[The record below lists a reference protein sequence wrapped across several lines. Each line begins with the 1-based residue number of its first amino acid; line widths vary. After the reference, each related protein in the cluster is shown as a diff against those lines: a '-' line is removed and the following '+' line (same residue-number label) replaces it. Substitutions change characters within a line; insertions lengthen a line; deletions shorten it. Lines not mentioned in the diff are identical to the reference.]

1 MLSSVSVR
9 VPATSA
15 NIGPGFDTI
24 GVALDL
30 HNVFHFDRLQSGQSA
45 PLRPRTLVLGED
57 SLAHLAMDRL
67 FAHVGETRPPLFVQ
81 TEANIPFSRGL
92 GSSSTAVVGGL
103 LGANALL
110 GSPLDTE
117 ALLALALEIEGHPDN
132 VAPALF
138 GGFQIAVRE
147 PDGTITR
154 VSVPAPEGLR
164 AVICI
169 PELILPTEQARAA
182 LPAAWTRAETV
193 ANLGR
198 VAVLMT
204 ALLSRRWELLRVGMD
219 DRLHQPYREHLIPGF
234 RAAVNAALEAGAYGA
249 ALSGSGSALLAFTEA
264 HEEHIGEAMV
274 TALRDAGNLAQW
286 TALALDD
293 QGAKVTLG
301 R

>member
-1 MLSSVSVR
+1 MSNTISIS

-30 HNVFHFDRLQSGQSA
+30 HNVFHFDVLEGSA
-45 PLRPRTLVLGED
+45 SPQLRPRTLVLGDD
-57 SLAHLAMDRL
+57 SLAHLALHRL
-67 FAHVGETRPPLFVQ
+67 YAKLGKQPPKLFVQ

-103 LGANALL
+103 LGGNALL
-110 GSPLDTE
+110 GNPLDKE
-117 ALLALALEIEGHPDN
+117 EILALALEIEGHPDN

-154 VSVPAPEGLR
+154 VSVPAPEGLK
-164 AVICI
+164 AVVCI
-169 PELILPTEQARAA
+169 PELIMPTEEARAA
-182 LPAAWTRAETV
+182 LPESWTRAETV

-219 DRLHQPYREHLIPGF
+219 DRLHQPYREKFIPGF
-234 RAAVNAALEAGAYGA
+234 RAALDAALAAGAYGA
-249 ALSGSGSALLAFTEA
+249 ALSGSGSAILALTEA
-264 HEEHIGEAMV
+264 HEERIGEAM
-274 TALRDAGNLAQW
+274 AGAIREAGTRAQW
-286 TALALDD
+286 MPLHLDPE
-293 QGAKVTLG
+293 GAKLL
-301 R
+301 

>member
-1 MLSSVSVR
+1 MSNTVSIR

-30 HNVFHFDRLQSGQSA
+30 HNVFHFDLHREGIV
-45 PLRPRTLVLGED
+45 PVLRPRTLVLGED
-57 SLAHLAMDRL
+57 SLAHLALNRL
-67 FAHVGETRPPLFVQ
+67 YEKLGKPRPKLFVQ

-103 LGANALL
+103 LGGNALL
-110 GSPLDTE
+110 GNPLSRE
-117 ALLALALEIEGHPDN
+117 EILEIALEIEGHPDN

-154 VSVPAPEGLR
+154 VSVPAPEGLK
-164 AVICI
+164 AVVCI
-169 PELILPTEQARAA
+169 PELILPTDQARAA
-182 LPAAWTRAETV
+182 LPESWTRAETV

-219 DRLHQPYREHLIPGF
+219 DRLHQPYREKLIPGF
-234 RAAVNAALEAGAYGA
+234 RAAVDAALAAGAYGA
-249 ALSGSGSALLAFTEA
+249 ALSGSGSAILAFTEA
-264 HEEHIGEAMV
+264 QEEQIGEAMA
-274 TALRDAGNLAQW
+274 TAIRRAGTLAQW
-286 TALALDD
+286 MPLTLDPD
-293 QGAKVTLG
+293 GAVVL
-301 R
+301 

>member
-1 MLSSVSVR
+1 MSKTISLS

-30 HNVFHFDRLQSGQSA
+30 HNIFHFDVLEGNTPPQ
-45 PLRPRTLVLGED
+45 LRPRTLVLGED
-57 SLAHLAMDRL
+57 SLAHLALYRL
-67 FAHVGETRPPLFVQ
+67 YATLGKQPPKLFVQ

-103 LGANALL
+103 LGGNALL
-110 GSPLDTE
+110 GNPLNKE
-117 ALLALALEIEGHPDN
+117 EILALALEIEGHPDN

-154 VSVPAPEGLR
+154 VSVPAPEGLK
-164 AVICI
+164 AVVCI
-169 PELILPTEQARAA
+169 PELIMPTEEARAA
-182 LPAAWTRAETV
+182 LPESWTRAETV

-219 DRLHQPYREHLIPGF
+219 DRLHQPYRAKFIPGF
-234 RAAVNAALEAGAYGA
+234 RAALDAALDAGAYGA
-249 ALSGSGSALLAFTEA
+249 ALSGSGSAILALTEA
-264 HEEHIGEAMV
+264 HEERIGEAM
-274 TALRDAGNLAQW
+274 ASAIRDAGTRAQW
-286 TALALDD
+286 MPLHLDPE
-293 QGAKVTLG
+293 GAKLL
-301 R
+301 

>member
-1 MLSSVSVR
+1 MRSSVAVR

-30 HNVFHFDRLQSGQSA
+30 HNVFYFDRVVAGQSP

-57 SLAHLAMDRL
+57 SLAHQAMDRL
-67 FAHVGETRPPLFVQ
+67 YAKVGEARPALFVQ

-110 GSPLDTE
+110 GNPLDSE
-117 ALLALALEIEGHPDN
+117 AILALALEIEGHPDN

-164 AVICI
+164 AVVCI
-169 PELILPTEQARAA
+169 PELILPTEHARAA
-182 LPAAWTRAETV
+182 LPAQWSRAETV

-219 DRLHQPYREHLIPGF
+219 DRLHQPYRAHLIPGF
-234 RAAVNAALEAGAYGA
+234 RAAIEAALTAGAYGA

-264 HEEHIGEAMV
+264 HEEQIGEAM
-274 TALRDAGNLAQW
+274 TKAIRDAGNLAQW
-286 TALALDD
+286 MALEIDAH
-293 QGAKVTLG
+293 GAEVVA
-301 R
+301 

>member
-1 MLSSVSVR
+1 LSKTISLS

-30 HNVFHFDRLQSGQSA
+30 HNVFHFDVLEGNTPPQ
-45 PLRPRTLVLGED
+45 LRPRTLVLGED
-57 SLAHLAMDRL
+57 SLAHLALYRL
-67 FAHVGETRPPLFVQ
+67 YAKLGKQPPKLFVQ

-103 LGANALL
+103 LGGNALL
-110 GSPLDTE
+110 GNPLDKE
-117 ALLALALEIEGHPDN
+117 EILALALEIEGHPDN

-154 VSVPAPEGLR
+154 VSVPAPDGLK
-164 AVICI
+164 AVVCI
-169 PELILPTEQARAA
+169 PELIMPTEEARAA
-182 LPAAWTRAETV
+182 LPESWTRAETV

-219 DRLHQPYREHLIPGF
+219 DRLHQPYREKFIPGF
-234 RAAVNAALEAGAYGA
+234 RAALDAALDAGAYGA
-249 ALSGSGSALLAFTEA
+249 ALSGSGSAILALTEA
-264 HEEHIGEAMV
+264 HEERIGEAM
-274 TALRDAGNLAQW
+274 ASAIRDAGTRAQW
-286 TALALDD
+286 MPLHLDPE
-293 QGAKVTLG
+293 GAKLL
-301 R
+301 

>member
-30 HNVFHFDRLQSGQSA
+30 HNVFYFDRIESGKMP

-67 FAHVGETRPPLFVQ
+67 CTHVGEKRPAVFVQ

-103 LGANALL
+103 LGGNALL
-110 GSPLDTE
+110 GNPLDKE
-117 ALLALALEIEGHPDN
+117 EILALALEIEGHPDN

-154 VSVPAPEGLR
+154 VSVPAPEGLK
-164 AVICI
+164 AVVCI
-169 PELILPTEQARAA
+169 PELIMPTEEARAA
-182 LPAAWTRAETV
+182 LPESWSRAETV

-219 DRLHQPYREHLIPGF
+219 DRLHQPYREKFIPGF
-234 RAAVNAALEAGAYGA
+234 RAALDAARAAGAYGA
-249 ALSGSGSALLAFTEA
+249 ALSGSGSAILAFTEA
-264 HEEHIGEAMV
+264 HEERIGEAM
-274 TALRDAGNLAQW
+274 ASAIREAGTRAQW
-286 TALALDD
+286 MPLHLDPE
-293 QGAKVTLG
+293 GAKLL
-301 R
+301 

>member
-1 MLSSVSVR
+1 MLSSVTVR

-30 HNVFHFDRLQSGQSA
+30 HNVFYFDRLEAGQTP

-57 SLAHLAMDRL
+57 SLAHQAMDRL
-67 FAHVGETRPPLFVQ
+67 FAVVGETRPPLFVQ

-103 LGANALL
+103 LGANTLL
-110 GSPLDTE
+110 GNPLDSE

-147 PDGTITR
+147 ADGTITR

-164 AVICI
+164 AVVCI
-169 PELILPTEQARAA
+169 PELILPTEHARAA
-182 LPAAWTRAETV
+182 LPAQWSRAETV

-219 DRLHQPYREHLIPGF
+219 DHLHQPYRAHLIPGF
-234 RAAVNAALEAGAYGA
+234 RAAVAAALEAGAHGA
-249 ALSGSGSALLAFTEA
+249 ALSGSGSAILAFTE
-264 HEEHIGEAMV
+264 EHDERIGEAM
-274 TALRDAGNLAQW
+274 AKAIRDAGNLAQW
-286 TALALDD
+286 MALGIDAR
-293 QGAKVTLG
+293 GAEVVG
-301 R
+301 

>member
-1 MLSSVSVR
+1 MSNSISVR

-30 HNVFHFDRLQSGQSA
+30 HNVFYFDVLTASA
-45 PLRPRTLVLGED
+45 SPVLRPRTLVLGED
-57 SLAHLAMDRL
+57 SLAHLALNRL
-67 FAHVGETRPPLFVQ
+67 YEKLGKQRPKLFVQ

-103 LGANALL
+103 LGGNALL
-110 GSPLDTE
+110 GNPLDRE
-117 ALLALALEIEGHPDN
+117 EILALALEIEGHPDN

-154 VSVPAPEGLR
+154 VSVPAPEGLK
-164 AVICI
+164 AVVCI
-169 PELILPTEQARAA
+169 PELILPTEHARAA
-182 LPAAWTRAETV
+182 LPESWTRAETV

-219 DRLHQPYREHLIPGF
+219 DHLHQPYREKLIPGF
-234 RAAVNAALEAGAYGA
+234 RAAVEAALAAGAYGA
-249 ALSGSGSALLAFTEA
+249 ALSGSGSALLAFTGA
-264 HEEHIGEAMV
+264 HEERIGEAM
-274 TALRDAGNLAQW
+274 AGAIRSAGVLAQW
-286 TALALDD
+286 MPLNLDAS
-293 QGAKVTLG
+293 GATVLVNA
-301 R
+301 

>member
-1 MLSSVSVR
+1 MSNTISVS

-30 HNVFHFDRLQSGQSA
+30 HNVFHFDVLEGNTSPQ
-45 PLRPRTLVLGED
+45 LRPRTLVLGED
-57 SLAHLAMDRL
+57 SLAHLALYRL
-67 FAHVGETRPPLFVQ
+67 YAKLGKEPPKLFVQ

-103 LGANALL
+103 LGGNALL
-110 GSPLDTE
+110 GNPLDKE
-117 ALLALALEIEGHPDN
+117 EILALALEIEGHPDN

-154 VSVPAPEGLR
+154 VSVPAPEGLK
-164 AVICI
+164 AVVCI
-169 PELILPTEQARAA
+169 PELIMPTEEARAA
-182 LPAAWTRAETV
+182 LPESWTRAETV

-219 DRLHQPYREHLIPGF
+219 DRLHQPYREKFIPGF
-234 RAAVNAALEAGAYGA
+234 RAALDAALAAGAYGA
-249 ALSGSGSALLAFTEA
+249 ALSGSGSAILALTET
-264 HEEHIGEAMV
+264 HEERIGEAM
-274 TALRDAGNLAQW
+274 ACAIRDAGTRAQW
-286 TALALDD
+286 MPLNLDPE
-293 QGAKVTLG
+293 GAKSL
-301 R
+301 

>member
-1 MLSSVSVR
+1 MSKTISFS

-30 HNVFHFDRLQSGQSA
+30 HNIFHFDTVEEGKTP
-45 PLRPRTLVLGED
+45 PLRPRTLVLGDD
-57 SLAHLAMDRL
+57 SLAHLALNRL
-67 FAHVGETRPPLFVQ
+67 YEKLGKTRPKLFVQ

-92 GSSSTAVVGGL
+92 GSSSTAVIGGL
-103 LGANALL
+103 LGGNALL
-110 GSPLDTE
+110 GNPLNKE
-117 ALLALALEIEGHPDN
+117 EILALALEIEGHPDN

-154 VSVPAPEGLR
+154 VSVPAPEGLK
-164 AVICI
+164 AVVCI

-182 LPAAWTRAETV
+182 LPESWTRAETV

-219 DRLHQPYREHLIPGF
+219 DRLHQPYREKLIPGF
-234 RAAVNAALEAGAYGA
+234 RAALTAALEAGAYGA
-249 ALSGSGSALLAFTEA
+249 ALSGSGSAILAFTEG
-264 HEEHIGEAMV
+264 HEERIGEAM
-274 TALRDAGNLAQW
+274 AAAIREAGTLAQW
-286 TALALDD
+286 MPLSLDATGARAL
-293 QGAKVTLG
+293 
-301 R
+301 

>member
-1 MLSSVSVR
+1 MSKTLSFS

-30 HNVFHFDRLQSGQSA
+30 HNIFHFDVLHDGETP

-57 SLAHLAMDRL
+57 SLAHLALNRI
-67 FAHVGETRPPLFVQ
+67 FEKVGKPRPKLFVQ

-92 GSSSTAVVGGL
+92 GSSSTAVIGGL
-103 LGANALL
+103 LGGNALL
-110 GSPLDTE
+110 GNPLGKE
-117 ALLALALEIEGHPDN
+117 EILALALEIEGHPDN

-154 VSVPAPEGLR
+154 VSVPAPEGLK
-164 AVICI
+164 AVVCI

-182 LPAAWTRAETV
+182 LPESWTRAETV

-219 DRLHQPYREHLIPGF
+219 DRLHQPYREKLIPGF
-234 RAAVNAALEAGAYGA
+234 RAALNAALEAGAYGA
-249 ALSGSGSALLAFTEA
+249 ALSGSGSAILAFTEG
-264 HEEHIGEAMV
+264 HEERIGEAM
-274 TALRDAGNLAQW
+274 AAAIREAGTLAQW
-286 TALALDD
+286 MPLNLDAIGARAL
-293 QGAKVTLG
+293 
-301 R
+301 

>member
-30 HNVFHFDRLQSGQSA
+30 HNVFHFDRVEPGQA
-45 PLRPRTLVLGED
+45 PPLLARTLVLGED
-57 SLAHLAMDRL
+57 SLAHQAMDRL
-67 FAHVGETRPPLFVQ
+67 FAKLGETRPPLFVQ

-110 GSPLDTE
+110 GQPLDSE

-164 AVICI
+164 AVVCI

-234 RAAVNAALEAGAYGA
+234 RAAVTAAIDAGAYGA
-249 ALSGSGSALLAFTEA
+249 ALSGSGSAILAFTEA
-264 HEEHIGEAMV
+264 HEERIGEAM
-274 TALRDAGNLAQW
+274 AKAIRDAGNLAQW
-286 TALALDD
+286 TALALDGH
-293 QGAKVTLG
+293 GALVTQA

>member
-1 MLSSVSVR
+1 MTRSASIR

-24 GVALDL
+24 GLALDL
-30 HNVFHFDRLQSGQSA
+30 HNVFHFDVVETGQTP

-57 SLAHLAMDRL
+57 SLAHLALNRL
-67 FAHVGETRPPLFVQ
+67 YEKLGTPRPKLFVQ

-103 LGANALL
+103 MGGNTLL
-110 GSPLDTE
+110 GEPLSRE
-117 ALLALALEIEGHPDN
+117 EILEIALEIEGHPDN

-147 PDGTITR
+147 PDGRITR
-154 VSVPAPEGLR
+154 VSVPAPEGLK
-164 AVICI
+164 AVVCI
-169 PELILPTEQARAA
+169 PELILPTDQARAA
-182 LPAAWTRAETV
+182 LPASWTRAETV

-219 DRLHQPYREHLIPGF
+219 DRLHQPYREKLIPGF
-234 RAAVNAALEAGAYGA
+234 RAALDAALAAGAYGA
-249 ALSGSGSALLAFTEA
+249 ALSGSGSALLALTES
-264 HEEHIGEAMV
+264 HEEQIGEAM
-274 TALRDAGNLAQW
+274 AGAIRSAGTLAQW
-286 TALALDD
+286 MPLTLDPKGALVLRD
-293 QGAKVTLG
+293 
-301 R
+301 